1 MTIEQT
7 TTIPEVA
14 ETIVQLRQ
22 LSADEKI
29 RQEAWYREKQL
40 LDEASAL
47 DSAHRQGHEEG
58 FEEGHDQG
66 FEEGFGEGHDQGFT
80 EGVQEGEGRGVLKT
94 LVRLVK
100 NGTLTLAQGAK
111 EADMTPSEF
120 EKLMESMP

>member
-14 ETIVQLRQ
+14 EMIVQLRQ

-58 FEEGHDQG
+58 FEEG
-66 FEEGFGEGHDQGFT
+66 
-80 EGVQEGEGRGVLKT
+80 VLKT